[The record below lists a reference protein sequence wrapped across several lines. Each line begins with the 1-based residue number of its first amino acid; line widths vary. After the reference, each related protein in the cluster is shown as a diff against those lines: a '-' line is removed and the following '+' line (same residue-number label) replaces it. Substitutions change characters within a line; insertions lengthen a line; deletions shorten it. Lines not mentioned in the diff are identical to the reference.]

1 MIALFQCLTRP
12 VRNSPNW
19 HSHCAFYVMKRQPCF
34 PAAWGYA
41 GKQQV
46 HTRNRWGNGEMIT
59 FVEYLLTSPACCDC
73 SSSWLSSSALSS
85 LHACSGPVWR
95 RQNVRNSSLS
105 AIFVSPELSD
115 VRTCNE
121 QCRKKAQASLLW
133 RRKSLHRAAKMLVSS
148 LFLNIHNFKLPRVKI
163 SLALTALGKKKKDSG
178 SHMLLV
184 YSNVHLLQVLWHVS
198 NLFLISLTIETFS
211 NLSSHTQCHYLID
224 KCAPADS
231 KCYFSDLK
239 IKLVIL

>member
-1 MIALFQCLTRP
+1 MWLCLIALFQCLTRP

-95 RQNVRNSSLS
+95 RQNVRNSSSQQSSYHQNSLMSELAMSNADKKHKHLS
-105 AIFVSPELSD
+105 CEDENPCTELQRCWYQVYFWTS
-115 VRTCNE
+115 TI
-121 QCRKKAQASLLW
+121 
-133 RRKSLHRAAKMLVSS
+133 
-148 LFLNIHNFKLPRVKI
+148 LNYQ
-163 SLALTALGKKKKDSG
+163 G
-178 SHMLLV
+178 
-184 YSNVHLLQVLWHVS
+184 
-198 NLFLISLTIETFS
+198 
-211 NLSSHTQCHYLID
+211 
-224 KCAPADS
+224 
-231 KCYFSDLK
+231 
-239 IKLVIL
+239 